1 VVARGVVLLE
11 EWQRARG
18 TAASR
23 SGLLVVDFIFC
34 WIEHLLGF
42 VKFNVDVSFFFLAI
56 VVWLVSRFLSM
67 TKTTYLSHGECKGRG
82 FVGLDLL
89 YTGGSTIFK

>member
-42 VKFNVDVSFFFLAI
+42 VKFNVDVSFFFGDRGMVGI
-56 VVWLVSRFLSM
+56 EVS
-67 TKTTYLSHGECKGRG
+67 
-82 FVGLDLL
+82 LDD
-89 YTGGSTIFK
+89 